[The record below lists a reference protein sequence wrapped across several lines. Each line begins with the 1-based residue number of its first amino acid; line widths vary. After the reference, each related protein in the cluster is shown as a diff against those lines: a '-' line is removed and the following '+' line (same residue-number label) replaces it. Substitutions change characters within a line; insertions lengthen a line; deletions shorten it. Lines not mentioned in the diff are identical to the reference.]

1 MKKKVYRTECVLSIF
16 DEYKYDE
23 FVKLINEKRSYIL
36 DLYKDVNPEE
46 INIVLEETPDYYGN
60 YHHEVCLGF
69 FREETDAE
77 YSERIAKEK
86 QIKKQALDNVFL
98 SVDKHKEDVI
108 AYLKSKGE
116 I

>member
-1 MKKKVYRTECVLSIF
+1 MKKKVYRTECVLSNF

-36 DLYKDVNPEE
+36 NLYKDVNPEE
-46 INIVLEETPDYYGN
+46 IKIVIEESQDYYGDYQN
-60 YHHEVCLGF
+60 NVCLGI

-86 QIKKQALDNVFL
+86 QIKKQVLGSVFL
-98 SVDKHKEDVI
+98 TVDKHKEDVI

>member
-1 MKKKVYRTECVLSIF
+1 MKKKVYRTECVLSNF
-16 DEYKYDE
+16 DDYQYNE

-36 DLYKDVNPEE
+36 NLHKDVNPEE
-46 INIVLEETPDYYGN
+46 IKIVIEKEPDYYGD
-60 YHHEVCLGF
+60 YHIDVCLGF

-86 QIKKQALDNVFL
+86 RFEKQVLDKVFL
-98 SVDKHKEDVI
+98 TVDKHKEDVI